1 MKFTIDTHTHTLVS
15 GHAYN
20 TIDEMA
26 AFAFQKGVTH
36 LAITDHAPK
45 MPGSTGVFYFS
56 NMGII
61 PRMKNGVKIYM
72 GCEVNIMDYEGN
84 IDLSE
89 YGLKGCDVVIASL
102 HIHCIKPGSIEENT
116 NALIKVMYNPYVN
129 IIGHPDDS
137 RYPVDYER
145 LVKAAK
151 EKHVLLELNNT
162 SLNPDG
168 PRQGAYDNDVKML
181 NLCKE
186 MGVCISIGSD
196 AHIKESICGFDRA
209 YQVIKDTEFPEK
221 LIVNSDYKLYESYIG
236 KRKL

>member
-72 GCEVNIMDYEGN
+72 GCEVNIMDYESSGCP
-84 IDLSE
+84 IILT
-89 YGLKGCDVVIASL
+89 YGLYITF
-102 HIHCIKPGSIEENT
+102 IKAFVFSSMLPG
-116 NALIKVMYNPYVN
+116 LM
-129 IIGHPDDS
+129 
-137 RYPVDYER
+137 
-145 LVKAAK
+145 
-151 EKHVLLELNNT
+151 
-162 SLNPDG
+162 
-168 PRQGAYDNDVKML
+168 QGM
-181 NLCKE
+181 
-186 MGVCISIGSD
+186 
-196 AHIKESICGFDRA
+196 
-209 YQVIKDTEFPEK
+209 
-221 LIVNSDYKLYESYIG
+221 
-236 KRKL
+236 